1 MGSGRKYYPR
11 PCVGRDMSTPP
22 GEYYTEERWQNWID
36 RLDEEEIDP
45 EDEDSARLLLNLQD
59 DAAIAVA
66 KIITDHDDDLLETE
80 SALEEI
86 ADIREIVLDEID
98 LDDEETV
105 MLIDGVQTSLVCVF
119 YAAEEYIAEGPAE
132 EGTVIDYIEAAA
144 EAEAEE
150 DLDAALGYCV
160 QAGTLVIDGEELDV
174 DAAAELEYGLVS
186 EWVNGLDS
194 LQTAMSD
201 PEVVEEDEEA
211 GE

>member
-1 MGSGRKYYPR
+1 
-11 PCVGRDMSTPP
+11 MSTPP

-36 RLDEEEIDP
+36 RLGEEEIDP

-66 KIITDHDDDLLETE
+66 KIITDHDDELIDRET
-80 SALEEI
+80 ALEEI
-86 ADIREIVLDEID
+86 ADIRSIVLEEID

-119 YAAEEYIAEGPAE
+119 YAAEEYIAEGPAQ

-144 EAEAEE
+144 DAEAEE

-186 EWVNGLDS
+186 EWANGLDS

-201 PEVVEEDEEA
+201 PEVVEEDEED